1 MATRKRRT
9 SRRRSSRRA
18 PQRRRSRRRT
28 SRASRRRV
36 TRNRRTSR
44 RKVSRA
50 KRFVLRVK
58 PYHRKGVNGWAVV
71 RSGRRTPLSFHRMK
85 STAVKRARSKAKA
98 QWRKGR
104 KAQIVV
110 YKRNGQIAYEH
121 TYGMDPRRH
130 KD

>member
-9 SRRRSSRRA
+9 SRRRTSRNPR
-18 PQRRRSRRRT
+18 RRRSTRRNAR
-28 SRASRRRV
+28 RVSRRRV

-44 RKVSRA
+44 RMVSRA

-71 RSGRRTPLSFHRMK
+71 RSGRKTPLSFHRMK
-85 STAVKRARSKAKA
+85 STAVKSARSKAKA
-98 QWRKGR
+98 QWHKGH

-110 YKRNGQIAYEH
+110 HKRNGRIAYEH
-121 TYGMDPRRH
+121 TYGLDPRRY
-130 KD
+130 KG